1 MRAETTDLLERGAA
15 PATRARGLGGAWKLA
30 VKIGIGV
37 LLLVVLLL
45 QVDRQEFLATLA
57 AMDPWLFALAVAV
70 AAIGNALRN
79 WKWQILLQA
88 LGARIGF
95 HRLHAVTY
103 MALFFNNFLPGALG
117 GDGFRVL
124 RTAQAAGSAAD
135 AAAVVVMDRLTG
147 LIALVLFVWVAAA
160 VDLAQGPVLFPA
172 PVMAQILA
180 AAVVALLAC
189 FVATKLSDR
198 VSLLNRLPLPAMARK
213 AIGQLAGAFRVL
225 HTHPSTW
232 GSSMALGCATLLTMV
247 VSMHYYAIAA
257 GTPVPFLATLL
268 VVPLASFLVLVPISF
283 NGLGLQEG
291 AFMLLY
297 KALGVPSTQALVLAI
312 GPRVTLVI
320 FSLIGGLVYLAERRR

>member
-1 MRAETTDLLERGAA
+1 MRAETTNLLEREAA
-15 PATRARGLGGAWKLA
+15 PPARARGLGGSWKLA
-30 VKIGIGV
+30 LKIGIGV

-45 QVDRQEFLATLA
+45 QVDRREFLATLA
-57 AMDPWLFALAVAV
+57 AMDPWLFVLAVVV

-79 WKWQILLQA
+79 WKWQILLRA
-88 LGARIGF
+88 LGAEIGF

-124 RTAQAAGSAAD
+124 RTAEAAGSAAD
-135 AAAVVVMDRLTG
+135 AAAVVVIDRLTG
-147 LIALVLFVWVAAA
+147 LIALVLFVCVAAA
-160 VDLAQGPVLFPA
+160 VDLARGPLLFPA

-180 AAVVALLAC
+180 AAIVALLAC

-213 AIGQLAGAFRVL
+213 VVGQLAGAFRVL

-232 GSSMALGCATLLTMV
+232 GSSMALGCGTLLTMV
-247 VSMHYYAIAA
+247 VSMYYYAIAA
-257 GTPVPFLATLL
+257 GIPVPFLAILL
-268 VVPLASFLVLVPISF
+268 AVPLASFLVLVPISF
-283 NGLGLQEG
+283 NGLGVQEG

-297 KALGVPSTQALVLAI
+297 QALGVPATQAFVLAI
-312 GPRVTLVI
+312 GPRITLLV
-320 FSLIGGLVYLAERRR
+320 FSLVGGLVYLAERRR